1 MTQKEQK
8 TDINKYVNLLIR
20 KRHLAITISLI
31 ISALF
36 VLFAYLKPPEY
47 EASSSVMVED
57 NVITNLMEGITV
69 QPTLDDKLRNISAAM
84 TSRSLITNVMEKMG
98 LDKGL
103 NDQQAVDRIVDYIR
117 RNMKI
122 KIGGD
127 GRRVSIFTVS
137 FRDHNPGVA
146 RDMVNTIIN
155 SYIARN
161 IMEQTDEAS
170 GASKFLS
177 NQITEFKNKI
187 GAIDRKI
194 MEYRKNHGI
203 YSAIDEKIILED
215 IKTIQK
221 NIDDIEIEKM
231 ELEGK
236 QSYIEKQLKQ
246 NTPSASNTM
255 TRRTGATME
264 DRLMALQKELN
275 ELLTKYTE
283 KYPEVIRVKSE
294 MEILEEQIKAGGGRD
309 ESTEQPRV
317 NITGSLNQ
325 ELNDDLAKI
334 EYDIAGLTAKQES
347 YRQLIASKKNELK
360 NVPEEKKRLADM
372 EQERDSY
379 KNIYERLIQRLSQS
393 EVTTSMET
401 GHEGMNFKVVDPA
414 VLPAEPISP
423 KKLKL
428 ILLGILAGLA
438 GGIGIV
444 IAMDELDGTFKSY
457 ETLKRQGIR
466 ILGIVPEI
474 QTPKEL
480 TSVRRYDVI
489 MVSITGLYYTGIL
502 YLLAKEF
509 FGI

>member
-1 MTQKEQK
+1 M
-8 TDINKYVNLLIR
+8 V
-20 KRHLAITISLI
+20 ITVSLI

-36 VLFAYLKPPEY
+36 VLFAYLKSPEY

-84 TSRSLITNVMEKMG
+84 TSRSLITDVMEKMG

-103 NDQQAVDRIVDYIR
+103 NDQQAIDRIVDYIR
-117 RNMKI
+117 RNMEI

-127 GRRVSIFTVS
+127 KRRVSIFTVS
-137 FRDHNPGVA
+137 FRDHDPRVA

-155 SYIARN
+155 TYIARN
-161 IMEQTDEAS
+161 FMEQTDEAS

-177 NQITEFKNKI
+177 TQIDEFRKKI
-187 GAIDRKI
+187 GAIEGKI
-194 MEYRKNHGI
+194 MEYRKSHGI
-203 YSAIDEKIILED
+203 YSSIDEKLILED
-215 IKTIQK
+215 IKAIQK
-221 NIDDIEIEKM
+221 KIDDIEIEKM

-236 QSYIEKQLKQ
+236 QSYIEKQLEQ
-246 NTPSASNTM
+246 NTASATKTM
-255 TRRTGATME
+255 TRRSGATME
-264 DRLMALQKELN
+264 DRLIALQKELN

-294 MEILEEQIKAGGGRD
+294 MEILEEQIKAGGGHD
-309 ESTEQPRV
+309 ESSEQARV
-317 NITGSLNQ
+317 NISGSLNQ
-325 ELNDDLAKI
+325 ELNDNLAKI

-347 YRQLIASKKNELK
+347 YRQLISSKKNELK

-379 KNIYERLIQRLSQS
+379 KNIYERLVQRMSQS

-401 GHEGMNFKVVDPA
+401 GREDMNFKVVDPA
-414 VLPAEPISP
+414 VLPAAPVSP

-444 IAMDELDGTFKSY
+444 IAIDELDGTYKSY
-457 ETLKRQGIR
+457 ETLKQHGIR
-466 ILGIVPEI
+466 ILAIVPEI
-474 QTPKEL
+474 QNPKEL
-480 TSVRRYDVI
+480 ATMRRNDVI
-489 MVSITGLYYTGIL
+489 LISISGLYAVGIL
-502 YLLAKEF
+502 FLLTKELF
-509 FGI
+509 